1 MSFEFESDINSN
13 FKSSADNVPN
23 ILEDLKNI
31 FVCNSCKTNILP
43 PIRTCKKG
51 HNICEKCNM
60 YSTCTVCDIAIQKVL
75 RNVELENG
83 RAKVISTIHAH
94 GLKIHSSHTVSIQV
108 GGPYGLIKHS
118 YRLYRPVLQNINN

>member
-13 FKSSADNVPN
+13 SKSSADKVPN

-60 YSTCTVCDIAIQKVL
+60 YSTCTVCDLATQKVL

-83 RAKVISTIHAH
+83 RAKVSNFNK
-94 GLKIHSSHTVSIQV
+94 GSKSI
-108 GGPYGLIKHS
+108 
-118 YRLYRPVLQNINN
+118 RPIQSRFKWEALMA